1 MSALSF
7 AKTKFADA
15 AIMTRRFLRLVCQG
29 LIGVLLFA
37 QMAVAAYACPGLSST
52 ASMDMQMSLP
62 GASGGDLR
70 DVAMPAASGQMADCA
85 DMAGPMDGANVNL
98 CAEHCHYGQQSHQV
112 PALTVPVALL
122 TALYVTPL
130 APEPISTPR
139 LVAAAA
145 GMLAAASPPHAI
157 LHCCFRI

>member
-1 MSALSF
+1 MQ
-7 AKTKFADA
+7 
-15 AIMTRRFLRLVCQG
+15 IMTRRFLRLVCQG

-37 QMAVAAYACPGLSST
+37 QMAVAAYACPALSST
-52 ASMDMQMSLP
+52 ASMDMQMSSA

-70 DVAMPAASGQMADCA
+70 DIAMPAASRPVADCA
-85 DMAGPMDGANVNL
+85 DMAGPMDGPDANL

-130 APEPISTPR
+130 VPEPISTPR

-145 GMLAAASPPHAI
+145 AGMLAAAAPPHAI